1 MKSVWER
8 SQAGGKHRRCFSP
21 DSGWVK
27 TDSWRWGSAKQDA
40 GCRMLPGAVLVG
52 GGQESKV
59 QGRQR
64 HGGFWFPGPET
75 ASYKEIPSSRK
86 SFMEQ
91 KLKRD
96 EPFHP

>member
-27 TDSWRWGSAKQDA
+27 TDSWQWGSAKQDA

-52 GGQESKV
+52 GGDRRVRFKAGRGMGDFGSLGQRLPRTKKSHHPGKV
-59 QGRQR
+59 S
-64 HGGFWFPGPET
+64 W
-75 ASYKEIPSSRK
+75 SRN
-86 SFMEQ
+86 
-91 KLKRD
+91 
-96 EPFHP
+96 